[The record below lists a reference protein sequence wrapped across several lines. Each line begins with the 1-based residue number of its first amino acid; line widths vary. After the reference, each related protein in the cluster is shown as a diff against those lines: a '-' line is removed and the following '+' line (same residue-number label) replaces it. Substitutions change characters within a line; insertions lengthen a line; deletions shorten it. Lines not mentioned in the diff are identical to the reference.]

1 MEINYS
7 VIIRT
12 TGKAGEKYQALLD
25 SIDHLEPKPAQI
37 IVVLPEGYDLPKE
50 RLGWETFYFSRKG
63 MVAQRVYGIEKC
75 ETKYALICDDDMA
88 FPADLVRKLYRP
100 IAEGICRITAG
111 PLYSL
116 LPPQGPMAAV
126 CTLLGSAPATL
137 FHKDR
142 YISVLR
148 TSGYSYNRR
157 LDSGDR
163 RVYDTQSLS
172 GGCLFAETEA
182 IREIGF
188 HEEAWVEMKGYAA
201 LEDQVL
207 FYKGWLRGI
216 RACVVPDALYE
227 HLDAGTSTKNNAEAP
242 SYAMSFNR
250 VVFWKRFL
258 LEQQKNGLCR
268 VWTWLCFG
276 YFLCCNGLYDCLTL
290 CIKRDMRRFRAKY
303 RGLRDGWRYIRS
315 PEYHSLPPVR

>member
-1 MEINYS
+1 MNIEYS

-12 TGKAGEKYQALLD
+12 TGRAGEKYQALLD

-63 MVAQRVYGIEKC
+63 MVIQRMYGIEKC
-75 ETKYALICDDDMA
+75 KTKYALICDDDMA
-88 FPADLVRKLYRP
+88 FPADFVRKLYRP

-116 LPPQGPMAAV
+116 LPAPGMTAV
-126 CTLLGSAPATL
+126 LCTLLGSAPATV
-137 FHKDR
+137 FHRDR
-142 YISVLR
+142 YTSVLR
-148 TSGYSYNRR
+148 TSGYSYNRG
-157 LDSGDR
+157 LDAAGDKL
-163 RVYDTQSLS
+163 YEAQSLS
-172 GGCLFAETEA
+172 WGCFFAEIDA
-182 IREIGF
+182 IQEIGF
-188 HEEAWVEMKGYAA
+188 QEETWVDAHGYAA
-201 LEDQVL
+201 LDDQTM

-227 HLDAGTSTKNNAEAP
+227 HLDAGTSTKSSVEVP
-242 SYAMSFNR
+242 RYAMSFNR

-303 RGLRDGWRYIRS
+303 RGLRDGWRYTRS
-315 PEYHSLPPVR
+315 PEYRGLPPVR